1 MSAVSAQVPLRRNAD
16 TALFG
21 AGHAV
26 RSLKEFLVVDHIP
39 FSSDDDPRAVLS
51 TVTGCPQRSL
61 IWDAMDI
68 CEQDRESTCVGDV
81 QRFCGIWALR

>member
-26 RSLKEFLVVDHIP
+26 RSLKEFLLVDHIP
-39 FSSDDDPRAVLS
+39 FGSDHPRGPFNGHGVPATIANL
-51 TVTGCPQRSL
+51 
-61 IWDAMDI
+61 DAMDI